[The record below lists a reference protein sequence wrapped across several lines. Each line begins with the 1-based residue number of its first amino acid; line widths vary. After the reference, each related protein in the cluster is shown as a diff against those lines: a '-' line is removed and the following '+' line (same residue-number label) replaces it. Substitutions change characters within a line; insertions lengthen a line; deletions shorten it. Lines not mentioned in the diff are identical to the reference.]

1 MRALTGRMT
10 VAELQIEMEIQ
21 ALRER
26 VSQLEAAVRDLTA
39 ALAPRPIDL
48 SEQ

>member
-1 MRALTGRMT
+1 MT

-26 VSQLEAAVRDLTA
+26 VSKLEEIVRDLTA
-39 ALAPRPIDL
+39 APQFPAIDL
-48 SEQ
+48 SEE